1 MNVCLKNI
9 ILVYFA
15 DHLGTLKTI
24 NSILTVIM
32 VT

>member
-9 ILVYFA
+9 ILVYFV
-15 DHLGTLKTI
+15 DLLGTSNTI